1 MTENLY
7 VLTDFSPI
15 GTSDKKTRII
25 LTETKRDYRNYIRS
39 LKYRYNKKNPYL
51 PNYVITKEGGIYNI
65 MPPDNYS
72 NYMDDEEINKTSIII
87 SLENLGWLK
96 KNALSDTY
104 VNWIGDIYKGKVF
117 EKKWRDYFF
126 WQPYTDIQVQN
137 TSILCNMLFKE
148 MSIKPIIVGH
158 NTKING
164 IEKYE
169 GVVTKS
175 NFDLN
180 FTDVSPSFNFEKFLK
195 KINNEKNC

>member
-126 WQPYTDIQVQN
+126 WEPYNEEQIIAL
-137 TSILCNMLFKE
+137 SKLIIELCDKFNIPKKTLGNNVKYDGVENFK
-148 MSIKPIIVGH
+148 
-158 NTKING
+158 
-164 IEKYE
+164 

-175 NFDLN
+175 NFDFIYKDTN
-180 FTDVSPSFNFEKFLK
+180 PSFDFKLL
-195 KINNEKNC
+195 NELLEND

>member
-72 NYMDDEEINKTSIII
+72 NYMGDEEINKTSIII

-126 WQPYTDIQVQN
+126 WEPYNEEQIIAL
-137 TSILCNMLFKE
+137 SKLIIELCDKFNIPKKTLGNNVKYDGVENFK
-148 MSIKPIIVGH
+148 
-158 NTKING
+158 
-164 IEKYE
+164 

-175 NFDLN
+175 NFDFIYKDTN
-180 FTDVSPSFNFEKFLK
+180 PSFDFKLL
-195 KINNEKNC
+195 NELIEND

>member
-65 MPPDNYS
+65 MTPDNYS

-126 WQPYTDIQVQN
+126 WEPYNEEQIIAL
-137 TSILCNMLFKE
+137 SKLIIELCDKFNIPKKTLGNNVKYDGVENFK
-148 MSIKPIIVGH
+148 
-158 NTKING
+158 
-164 IEKYE
+164 

-175 NFDLN
+175 NFDFIYKDTN
-180 FTDVSPSFNFEKFLK
+180 PSFDFKLL
-195 KINNEKNC
+195 NELIEND

>member
-126 WQPYTDIQVQN
+126 WEPYNEEQIIAL
-137 TSILCNMLFKE
+137 SKLIIELCDKFNIPKKTLGNNVKYDGVENFK
-148 MSIKPIIVGH
+148 
-158 NTKING
+158 
-164 IEKYE
+164 

-175 NFDLN
+175 NFDFIYKDTN
-180 FTDVSPSFNFEKFLK
+180 PSFDFKLL
-195 KINNEKNC
+195 NELIEND

>member
-65 MPPDNYS
+65 IPPDNYS

-126 WQPYTDIQVQN
+126 WEPYNEEQIIAL
-137 TSILCNMLFKE
+137 SKLIIELCDKFNIPKKTLGNNVKYDGVENFK
-148 MSIKPIIVGH
+148 
-158 NTKING
+158 
-164 IEKYE
+164 

-175 NFDLN
+175 NFDFIYKDTN
-180 FTDVSPSFNFEKFLK
+180 PSFDFKLL
-195 KINNEKNC
+195 NELIEND

>member
-126 WQPYTDIQVQN
+126 WEPYNEEQ
-137 TSILCNMLFKE
+137 
-148 MSIKPIIVGH
+148 IIAL
-158 NTKING
+158 
-164 IEKYE
+164 
-169 GVVTKS
+169 
-175 NFDLN
+175 D
-180 FTDVSPSFNFEKFLK
+180 
-195 KINNEKNC
+195 

>member
-96 KNALSDTY
+96 KNALSDTH

-126 WQPYTDIQVQN
+126 WEPYNEEQIIAL
-137 TSILCNMLFKE
+137 SKLIIELCDKFNIPKKTLGNNVKYDGVENFK
-148 MSIKPIIVGH
+148 
-158 NTKING
+158 
-164 IEKYE
+164 

-175 NFDLN
+175 NFDFIYKDTN
-180 FTDVSPSFNFEKFLK
+180 PSFDFKLL
-195 KINNEKNC
+195 NELIEND

>member
-96 KNALSDTY
+96 KNTLSDTY

-126 WQPYTDIQVQN
+126 WDPYNEEQIIAL
-137 TSILCNMLFKE
+137 SKLIIELCVKFK
-148 MSIKPIIVGH
+148 IPKKTLG
-158 NTKING
+158 INV
-164 IEKYE
+164 KYDGVE
-169 GVVTKS
+169 NFKGVVTKS
-175 NFDLN
+175 NFDFIYKDTN
-180 FTDVSPSFNFEKFLK
+180 PSFDFKLL
-195 KINNEKNC
+195 NELLEND

>member
-7 VLTDFSPI
+7 VLTDFNPI

-126 WQPYTDIQVQN
+126 WEPYNEEQIIAL
-137 TSILCNMLFKE
+137 SKLIIELCDKFNIPKKTLGNNVKYDGVENFK
-148 MSIKPIIVGH
+148 
-158 NTKING
+158 
-164 IEKYE
+164 

-175 NFDLN
+175 NFDFIYKDTN
-180 FTDVSPSFNFEKFLK
+180 PSFDFKLL
-195 KINNEKNC
+195 NELLEND